1 MDTVFLFERMGV
13 REKKRTTS
21 TAFAGIEQ
29 TTWRVNMTTF
39 NLNKI
44 ANLKEA
50 DYSKI
55 SSRVK
60 AFCSTYETAQILT
73 EIVKD
78 ERDSVIFKAH
88 AVVDGTIKGT
98 GHAHEVEGSNNT
110 NNTSHYEVCENIA
123 VGRALAF
130 IGYSETDS
138 LASYEEIENSKL
150 QESQVALHK
159 ETLEVATTYM
169 SLAFKNAIDE
179 QNEEKIANCQKDMRG
194 NDPLR
199 SAVGATLSEEQ
210 KEFLIERQKQMTA
223 DRKAKSEARERSMK
237 NLNG

>member
-1 MDTVFLFERMGV
+1 MSR
-13 REKKRTTS
+13 
-21 TAFAGIEQ
+21 
-29 TTWRVNMTTF
+29 F
-39 NLNKI
+39 NLNNI

-50 DYSKI
+50 DYSMI

-60 AFCSTYETAQILT
+60 AFCSTFETAQILT

-78 ERDSVIFKAH
+78 ELGHVIFKAH
-88 AVVDGTIKGT
+88 AVVDGNIKGT

-110 NNTSHYEVCENIA
+110 NNTSHYEVCETIA

-130 IGYSETDS
+130 IGYSEADS

-159 ETLEVATTYM
+159 ETLAVASTYL
-169 SLAFKNAIDE
+169 SRAFKNAVDE
-179 QNEEKIANCQKDMRG
+179 RNEEKIAECQKDMRG
-194 NDPLR
+194 NDSLR
-199 SAVGATLSEEQ
+199 QEVNATLEDAH
-210 KEFLIERQKQMTA
+210 KEFLIERVRRIQEE
-223 DRKAKSEARERSMK
+223 RKYEAKERVNK

>member
-1 MDTVFLFERMGV
+1 M
-13 REKKRTTS
+13 
-21 TAFAGIEQ
+21 AFAGLEQ

-39 NLNKI
+39 NLNEI
-44 ANLKEA
+44 VNLKDA

-150 QESQVALHK
+150 QETQVALHK
-159 ETLEVATTYM
+159 ETLEVAANYL
-169 SLAFKNAIDE
+169 SVIFKKAIE
-179 QNEEKIANCQKDMRG
+179 ERNEEKIAECQRDMRG

-199 SAVGATLSEEQ
+199 QEVNATLEDAH
-210 KEFLIERQKQMTA
+210 KEFLIERGRRIMEE
-223 DRKAKSEARERSMK
+223 RKYEAKKRVNK

>member
-1 MDTVFLFERMGV
+1 M
-13 REKKRTTS
+13 
-21 TAFAGIEQ
+21 
-29 TTWRVNMTTF
+29 NTF
-39 NLNKI
+39 NLNEI

-130 IGYSETDS
+130 IGYSEADS

-159 ETLEVATTYM
+159 ETLAVAATYL
-169 SLAFKNAIDE
+169 SRAFKNAVDE
-179 QNEEKIANCQKDMRG
+179 RNEEKIAECQKDMRG
-194 NDPLR
+194 NDSLR
-199 SAVGATLSEEQ
+199 QEVNATLNDAH
-210 KEFLIERQKQMTA
+210 KEFLIERGRRIMEE
-223 DRKAKSEARERSMK
+223 RKYAAKKRVNE

>member
-1 MDTVFLFERMGV
+1 
-13 REKKRTTS
+13 
-21 TAFAGIEQ
+21 
-29 TTWRVNMTTF
+29 MTTF

-60 AFCSTYETAQILT
+60 AFCSTFETAQILT

-78 ERDSVIFKAH
+78 ELGHVIFKAH

-110 NNTSHYEVCENIA
+110 NNTSHYEVCETIA

-130 IGYSETDS
+130 IGYSETDT

-150 QESQVALHK
+150 QETQVALHK
-159 ETLEVATTYM
+159 ETLEVAATYL
-169 SLAFKNAIDE
+169 SIIFKKAI
-179 QNEEKIANCQKDMRG
+179 EEKNEKKIAECQRDMRF
-194 NDPLR
+194 NDSLMR
-199 SAVGATLSEEQ
+199 AVNATLNDEH
-210 KEFLIERQKQMTA
+210 KDILIERGRRIQEE
-223 DRKAKSEARERSMK
+223 RKYEAKKRINK
-237 NLNG
+237 KLNG

>member
-1 MDTVFLFERMGV
+1 MNQLQINSPAITNGFEYSTVQG
-13 REKKRTTS
+13 
-21 TAFAGIEQ
+21 
-29 TTWRVNMTTF
+29 
-39 NLNKI
+39 
-44 ANLKEA
+44 
-50 DYSKI
+50 
-55 SSRVK
+55 RVK
-60 AFCSTYETAQILT
+60 AFHSDHQDGQILT
-73 EIVKD
+73 EIVKN
-78 ERDSVIFKAH
+78 ELGHVIFKAH
-88 AVVDGTIKGT
+88 AVVDGTIRGT

-110 NNTSHYEVCENIA
+110 NNTSHYEVCETIA

-130 IGYSETDS
+130 IGYSEADN

-169 SLAFKNAIDE
+169 SLAFKNTIDE
-179 QNEEKIANCQKDMRG
+179 RDEEKIAKCQKDMRG

-210 KEFLIERQKQMTA
+210 KEFLIARQKQMTA
-223 DRKAKSEARERSMK
+223 DRKAKSEAKVCSMR

>member
-1 MDTVFLFERMGV
+1 M
-13 REKKRTTS
+13 
-21 TAFAGIEQ
+21 AFAGIEQ

-60 AFCSTYETAQILT
+60 AFCSTFETAQILT

-78 ERDSVIFKAH
+78 ELGHVIFKAH
-88 AVVDGTIKGT
+88 AVVDGAIKGT
-98 GHAHEVEGSNNT
+98 GHAHEVEGSNNI
-110 NNTSHYEVCENIA
+110 NNTSHYEICETIA

-130 IGYSETDS
+130 IGYSETDN
-138 LASYEEIENSKL
+138 LASYEEIKNSKL
-150 QESQVALHK
+150 QETQVALHK
-159 ETLEVATTYM
+159 ETLEVAANYL
-169 SLAFKNAIDE
+169 SVIFKKAIE
-179 QNEEKIANCQKDMRG
+179 ERNEEKIAECQRDMRF
-194 NDPLR
+194 NEALR
-199 SAVGATLSEEQ
+199 QAVNTTLEDDH
-210 KEFLIERQKQMTA
+210 KDILIERGRRIQEE
-223 DRKAKSEARERSMK
+223 RKYAAKKRVNK

>member
-1 MDTVFLFERMGV
+1 M
-13 REKKRTTS
+13 
-21 TAFAGIEQ
+21 AFAWVEQ
-29 TTWRVNMTTF
+29 ITWRVNMTTF

-60 AFCSTYETAQILT
+60 AFCSTFETAQILT

-78 ERDSVIFKAH
+78 ELGHVIFKAH

-110 NNTSHYEVCENIA
+110 NNTSHYEVCETIA

-130 IGYSETDS
+130 IGYSETDT

-150 QESQVALHK
+150 QETQVALHK
-159 ETLEVATTYM
+159 ETLEVAATYL
-169 SLAFKNAIDE
+169 SIIFKKAIE
-179 QNEEKIANCQKDMRG
+179 EKNEEKIAECQRDMRF
-194 NDPLR
+194 NDSLMR
-199 SAVGATLSEEQ
+199 AVNATLNDEH
-210 KEFLIERQKQMTA
+210 KDILIERGRRIQEE
-223 DRKAKSEARERSMK
+223 RKYEAKKRINK
-237 NLNG
+237 KLNG

>member
-1 MDTVFLFERMGV
+1 
-13 REKKRTTS
+13 
-21 TAFAGIEQ
+21 
-29 TTWRVNMTTF
+29 MTTF

-44 ANLKEA
+44 ANLKDA

-179 QNEEKIANCQKDMRG
+179 KNEEKIANCQKDMRG

-210 KEFLIERQKQMTA
+210 KEFLIARQKQMTA
-223 DRKAKSEARERSMK
+223 DRKAKSEVKERSMR

>member
-1 MDTVFLFERMGV
+1 
-13 REKKRTTS
+13 
-21 TAFAGIEQ
+21 
-29 TTWRVNMTTF
+29 MTTF

-60 AFCSTYETAQILT
+60 AFCSTFETAQILT

-78 ERDSVIFKAH
+78 ELGHVIFKAH

-110 NNTSHYEVCENIA
+110 NNTSHYEVCETIA

-130 IGYSETDS
+130 IGYSEVDS

-150 QESQVALHK
+150 QETQVALHK
-159 ETLEVATTYM
+159 ETLEVAATYL
-169 SLAFKNAIDE
+169 SVIFKKAIE
-179 QNEEKIANCQKDMRG
+179 ERNEEKIAECQRDMRF
-194 NDPLR
+194 NDALR
-199 SAVGATLSEEQ
+199 QAVNATLEDGH
-210 KEFLIERQKQMTA
+210 KDILIERGRRIQEE
-223 DRKAKSEARERSMK
+223 RKYAAKKRVNE

>member
-1 MDTVFLFERMGV
+1 M
-13 REKKRTTS
+13 
-21 TAFAGIEQ
+21 
-29 TTWRVNMTTF
+29 NTF
-39 NLNKI
+39 NLNEI
-44 ANLKEA
+44 ANLKDA

-78 ERDSVIFKAH
+78 ERDHVIFKAH

-110 NNTSHYEVCENIA
+110 NNTSHYEVCETIA

-130 IGYSETDS
+130 IGYSEADS

-159 ETLEVATTYM
+159 ATLEVASTYL
-169 SLAFKNAIDE
+169 SRAFQNAVDE
-179 QNEEKIANCQKDMRG
+179 RNEERIAECQKDMRG
-194 NDPLR
+194 NDSLR
-199 SAVGATLSEEQ
+199 SEVNATLSDEQ
-210 KEFLIERQKQMTA
+210 KEFLIARQKQFTA
-223 DRKAKSEARERSMK
+223 DRKAKAEAKERSMI

>member
-1 MDTVFLFERMGV
+1 
-13 REKKRTTS
+13 
-21 TAFAGIEQ
+21 
-29 TTWRVNMTTF
+29 MTTF

-44 ANLKEA
+44 ANLKDA

-110 NNTSHYEVCENIA
+110 NNTSHYEVCETIA

-130 IGYSETDS
+130 IGYSEADS

-159 ETLEVATTYM
+159 ATLEVATTYL
-169 SLAFKNAIDE
+169 SRAFKNAIDE
-179 QNEEKIANCQKDMRG
+179 RDEEKIAECQKDMRG

-199 SAVGATLSEEQ
+199 QEVNATLEDAH
-210 KEFLIERQKQMTA
+210 KEFLIERGRRIMEE
-223 DRKAKSEARERSMK
+223 RKYEAKKRVNK

>member
-1 MDTVFLFERMGV
+1 
-13 REKKRTTS
+13 
-21 TAFAGIEQ
+21 
-29 TTWRVNMTTF
+29 MTTF

-44 ANLKEA
+44 ANLKDA

-130 IGYSETDS
+130 IGYSEADS

-210 KEFLIERQKQMTA
+210 KEFLIDPLLKPFLGSATLPSNLSLLLA
-223 DRKAKSEARERSMK
+223 STTLKSFLSIFSSICFLSLTSSIFSLHE
-237 NLNG
+237 

>member
-1 MDTVFLFERMGV
+1 
-13 REKKRTTS
+13 
-21 TAFAGIEQ
+21 
-29 TTWRVNMTTF
+29 MTTF

-60 AFCSTYETAQILT
+60 AFCSTFETAQILT

-78 ERDSVIFKAH
+78 ELGHVIFKAH

-98 GHAHEVEGSNNT
+98 GHAHEVEGSNNI

-130 IGYSETDS
+130 IGYSEADS

-150 QESQVALHK
+150 QETQVALHK
-159 ETLEVATTYM
+159 ETLEVAATYL
-169 SLAFKNAIDE
+169 SIIFKKAIE
-179 QNEEKIANCQKDMRG
+179 EKNEEKIAECQRDMRF
-194 NDPLR
+194 NDSLMR
-199 SAVGATLSEEQ
+199 AVNATLNDEH
-210 KEFLIERQKQMTA
+210 KDILIERGRRIQEECKYA
-223 DRKAKSEARERSMK
+223 AKKRVN

>member
-1 MDTVFLFERMGV
+1 
-13 REKKRTTS
+13 
-21 TAFAGIEQ
+21 
-29 TTWRVNMTTF
+29 MTTF

-44 ANLKEA
+44 ANLKDA

-130 IGYSETDS
+130 IGYSEADS

-159 ETLEVATTYM
+159 ETLAVAAAYL
-169 SLAFKNAIDE
+169 SSAFKNAVDE
-179 QNEEKIANCQKDMRG
+179 RNEEKIAECQRDMRG
-194 NDPLR
+194 NDSLR
-199 SAVGATLSEEQ
+199 QEVNATLEDAH
-210 KEFLIERQKQMTA
+210 KEFLIERGRRIMEE
-223 DRKAKSEARERSMK
+223 RKYEAKKRVNK

>member
-1 MDTVFLFERMGV
+1 M
-13 REKKRTTS
+13 
-21 TAFAGIEQ
+21 
-29 TTWRVNMTTF
+29 NTF
-39 NLNKI
+39 NLNEI
-44 ANLKEA
+44 ANLKDA

-78 ERDSVIFKAH
+78 ERDRVIFKAH
-88 AVVDGTIKGT
+88 ALVDGTIRGT

-130 IGYSETDS
+130 IGYSASDS

-159 ETLEVATTYM
+159 ETLGVAATYL
-169 SLAFKNAIDE
+169 SRAFKNAVDE
-179 QNEEKIANCQKDMRG
+179 RNEEKIAECQKDMRG

-199 SAVGATLSEEQ
+199 QEVNATLEDAH
-210 KEFLIERQKQMTA
+210 KEFLIERGRRIMEE
-223 DRKAKSEARERSMK
+223 RKYEAKKRVNK

>member
-1 MDTVFLFERMGV
+1 M
-13 REKKRTTS
+13 
-21 TAFAGIEQ
+21 
-29 TTWRVNMTTF
+29 NTF
-39 NLNKI
+39 NLNEI
-44 ANLKEA
+44 AKLKDA

-78 ERDSVIFKAH
+78 ERDHVIFKAH
-88 AVVDGTIKGT
+88 AVVDGTIRGT

-110 NNTSHYEVCENIA
+110 NNSSHYEVCETIA

-130 IGYSETDS
+130 IGYSEADS

-150 QESQVALHK
+150 QESQVALHN
-159 ETLEVATTYM
+159 ETLGVAAAYL
-169 SLAFKNAIDE
+169 SKAFKNAIEERD
-179 QNEEKIANCQKDMRG
+179 EEKIAECQKDMRG

-199 SAVGATLSEEQ
+199 QEVNATLEDAH
-210 KEFLIERQKQMTA
+210 KEFLIERGRRIMEE
-223 DRKAKSEARERSMK
+223 RKYEAKKRVNK

>member
-1 MDTVFLFERMGV
+1 M
-13 REKKRTTS
+13 
-21 TAFAGIEQ
+21 
-29 TTWRVNMTTF
+29 NTF
-39 NLNKI
+39 NLNEI
-44 ANLKEA
+44 ANLKDA

-60 AFCSTYETAQILT
+60 AFSSTYETAQILT

-78 ERDSVIFKAH
+78 ELGHVIFKAH

-130 IGYSETDS
+130 IGYSEADS

-159 ETLEVATTYM
+159 ETLVVAATYL
-169 SLAFKNAIDE
+169 SRAFKNAVDE
-179 QNEEKIANCQKDMRG
+179 RNEEKIAECQKDMRG
-194 NDPLR
+194 NDSLR
-199 SAVGATLSEEQ
+199 QEVNATLEDAH
-210 KEFLIERQKQMTA
+210 KEFLIERVRRIQEE
-223 DRKAKSEARERSMK
+223 RKYEAKERVNK

>member
-1 MDTVFLFERMGV
+1 
-13 REKKRTTS
+13 
-21 TAFAGIEQ
+21 
-29 TTWRVNMTTF
+29 MTTF

-44 ANLKEA
+44 ANLKDA

-78 ERDSVIFKAH
+78 ERDSIIFKAH

-130 IGYSETDS
+130 IGYSEADS

-159 ETLEVATTYM
+159 ATLEVAATYL
-169 SLAFKNAIDE
+169 SRAFKNAVDE
-179 QNEEKIANCQKDMRG
+179 RNEEKIVECQKDMRG

-199 SAVGATLSEEQ
+199 QEVNATLEDAH
-210 KEFLIERQKQMTA
+210 KEFLIERGRRIQEE
-223 DRKAKSEARERSMK
+223 RKYEAKKRVNK

>member
-1 MDTVFLFERMGV
+1 MDTVFLFEKMV
-13 REKKRTTS
+13 AREKKRTTS

-29 TTWRVNMTTF
+29 TTWRVNMTSF

-44 ANLKEA
+44 ANLKDA

-130 IGYSETDS
+130 IGYSEADS

-169 SLAFKNAIDE
+169 SLAFKNAVDE
-179 QNEEKIANCQKDMRG
+179 RNEEKIANCQKDMRG

-210 KEFLIERQKQMTA
+210 KEFLIARQKQMTA
-223 DRKAKSEARERSMK
+223 DRKAKSEVKERSMR

>member
-1 MDTVFLFERMGV
+1 MDTVFLFEKMEA
-13 REKKRTTS
+13 REKKRATS

-29 TTWRVNMTTF
+29 TTWRVNMNTF
-39 NLNKI
+39 NLNEI
-44 ANLKEA
+44 ANLKDA

-78 ERDSVIFKAH
+78 ERDHVIFKAH
-88 AVVDGTIKGT
+88 AVVDGTIRGT

-130 IGYSETDS
+130 IGYSASDS

-159 ETLEVATTYM
+159 ETLVVAATYL
-169 SLAFKNAIDE
+169 SRAFKNAVDE
-179 QNEEKIANCQKDMRG
+179 RNEEKIAECQKDMRG
-194 NDPLR
+194 NDSLR
-199 SAVGATLSEEQ
+199 QEVNATLEDAH
-210 KEFLIERQKQMTA
+210 KEFLIERVRRIQEE
-223 DRKAKSEARERSMK
+223 RKYEAKERVNK

>member
-1 MDTVFLFERMGV
+1 M
-13 REKKRTTS
+13 
-21 TAFAGIEQ
+21 
-29 TTWRVNMTTF
+29 NTF
-39 NLNKI
+39 NLNEI
-44 ANLKEA
+44 ANLKDA

-60 AFCSTYETAQILT
+60 AFSSTYETAQILT

-78 ERDSVIFKAH
+78 ELGHIIFKAH
-88 AVVDGTIKGT
+88 AVVDGTIRGT
-98 GHAHEVEGSNNT
+98 GHAHQVEGSNNT
-110 NNTSHYEVCENIA
+110 NNSSHYEVCETIA

-130 IGYSETDS
+130 IGYSEADS

-159 ETLEVATTYM
+159 ATLEVATTYL
-169 SLAFKNAIDE
+169 SVIFKNAIDE
-179 QNEEKIANCQKDMRG
+179 RNEERIAECQRDMRG

-199 SAVGATLSEEQ
+199 QEVNATLNDAH
-210 KEFLIERQKQMTA
+210 KEFLIERGRRIMEE
-223 DRKAKSEARERSMK
+223 RKYEAKKRVNK

>member
-1 MDTVFLFERMGV
+1 M
-13 REKKRTTS
+13 
-21 TAFAGIEQ
+21 
-29 TTWRVNMTTF
+29 NTF
-39 NLNKI
+39 NLNEI
-44 ANLKEA
+44 ANLKDA

-60 AFCSTYETAQILT
+60 AFSSTYKTAQILT

-78 ERDSVIFKAH
+78 ELGHIIFKAH

-98 GHAHEVEGSNNT
+98 GHAHQVEGSNNT
-110 NNTSHYEVCENIA
+110 NNSSHYEVCETIA

-130 IGYSETDS
+130 IGFSEADS

-159 ETLEVATTYM
+159 ATLEVASTYL
-169 SLAFKNAIDE
+169 SRAFKNAVDE
-179 QNEEKIANCQKDMRG
+179 RNEERIAECQKDMRG
-194 NDPLR
+194 NDSLR
-199 SAVGATLSEEQ
+199 SEVNATLSDEQ

-223 DRKAKSEARERSMK
+223 DRKAKSEQKKRTMEK
-237 NLNG
+237 LNG

>member
-1 MDTVFLFERMGV
+1 
-13 REKKRTTS
+13 
-21 TAFAGIEQ
+21 
-29 TTWRVNMTTF
+29 MTTF

-44 ANLKEA
+44 ANLKDA

-60 AFCSTYETAQILT
+60 AFCSTFETAQILT

-78 ERDSVIFKAH
+78 ELGHVIFKAH

-98 GHAHEVEGSNNT
+98 GHAHEVEGSKNT
-110 NNTSHYEVCENIA
+110 NNTSHYEVCETIA

-130 IGYSETDS
+130 IGYSEVDS

-150 QESQVALHK
+150 QETQVALHK
-159 ETLEVATTYM
+159 ETLQVAATYL
-169 SLAFKNAIDE
+169 SVIFKKAIE
-179 QNEEKIANCQKDMRG
+179 ERNEEKIAECQRDMRF
-194 NDPLR
+194 NDSLMK
-199 SAVGATLSEEQ
+199 AVNATLNDEH
-210 KEFLIERQKQMTA
+210 KDILIERGRRIQEE
-223 DRKAKSEARERSMK
+223 RKYAAKKRVNK

>member
-1 MDTVFLFERMGV
+1 
-13 REKKRTTS
+13 
-21 TAFAGIEQ
+21 
-29 TTWRVNMTTF
+29 MTTF

-44 ANLKEA
+44 ANLKDA

-60 AFCSTYETAQILT
+60 AFCNTYETAQILT

-110 NNTSHYEVCENIA
+110 NNTSHYEVCETIA

-130 IGYSETDS
+130 IGYSEADS

-159 ETLEVATTYM
+159 ETLAVAAAYL
-169 SLAFKNAIDE
+169 SRAFKNAVDE
-179 QNEEKIANCQKDMRG
+179 RNEEKIAECQKDMRG
-194 NDPLR
+194 NDSLR
-199 SAVGATLSEEQ
+199 QEVNAMLSDKQ
-210 KEFLIERQKQMTA
+210 KEYLIERQQLMTEQRRLER
-223 DRKAKSEARERSMK
+223 DRRESVISKRANRLREK
-237 NLNG
+237 ELFG

>member
-1 MDTVFLFERMGV
+1 
-13 REKKRTTS
+13 
-21 TAFAGIEQ
+21 
-29 TTWRVNMTTF
+29 MTTF
-39 NLNKI
+39 NLNEI
-44 ANLKEA
+44 ANLKDA

-78 ERDSVIFKAH
+78 ERDHVIFKAH

-130 IGYSETDS
+130 IGYSEADS

-159 ETLEVATTYM
+159 ATLEVATTYM
-169 SLAFKNAIDE
+169 SLAFKM
-179 QNEEKIANCQKDMRG
+179 QLMR
-194 NDPLR
+194 
-199 SAVGATLSEEQ
+199 
-210 KEFLIERQKQMTA
+210 KMK
-223 DRKAKSEARERSMK
+223 RK
-237 NLNG
+237 

>member
-1 MDTVFLFERMGV
+1 M
-13 REKKRTTS
+13 
-21 TAFAGIEQ
+21 
-29 TTWRVNMTTF
+29 NTF
-39 NLNKI
+39 NLNEI
-44 ANLKEA
+44 ANLKDA

-78 ERDSVIFKAH
+78 EVGHVIFKAH
-88 AVVDGTIKGT
+88 AVVDGTIRGT
-98 GHAHEVEGSNNT
+98 AHAHEVEGSSNINNS
-110 NNTSHYEVCENIA
+110 SHYEACETIA

-130 IGYSETDS
+130 IGYSEADS
-138 LASYEEIENSKL
+138 LASYEEIESSKL
-150 QESQVALHK
+150 QEFKVALHK
-159 ETLEVATTYM
+159 ETLKVATTYM

-179 QNEEKIANCQKDMRG
+179 ENEEKIVECQKDMRG

-199 SAVGATLSEEQ
+199 SAVNATLSDEQ

-223 DRKAKSEARERSMK
+223 DRKAKSEQK
-237 NLNG
+237 NALWKN

>member
-1 MDTVFLFERMGV
+1 
-13 REKKRTTS
+13 
-21 TAFAGIEQ
+21 
-29 TTWRVNMTTF
+29 MTTF

-60 AFCSTYETAQILT
+60 AFCSTFETAQILT

-78 ERDSVIFKAH
+78 ELGHVIFKAH

-98 GHAHEVEGSNNT
+98 GHAHEVEGSNNI
-110 NNTSHYEVCENIA
+110 NNTSHYEVCETIA

-130 IGYSETDS
+130 IGYSEVDS
-138 LASYEEIENSKL
+138 LASYEEIENYKL
-150 QESQVALHK
+150 QETQVALHK
-159 ETLEVATTYM
+159 ETLEVAATYL
-169 SLAFKNAIDE
+169 SVIFKKAIE
-179 QNEEKIANCQKDMRG
+179 ERNEEKIAECQRDMRF
-194 NDPLR
+194 NDALR
-199 SAVGATLSEEQ
+199 QAVNATLNDGH
-210 KEFLIERQKQMTA
+210 KDILIERGRRIQEE
-223 DRKAKSEARERSMK
+223 RKYAAKKRVNK

>member
-1 MDTVFLFERMGV
+1 
-13 REKKRTTS
+13 
-21 TAFAGIEQ
+21 
-29 TTWRVNMTTF
+29 MTTF
-39 NLNKI
+39 NLNEI
-44 ANLKEA
+44 VNLKDA

-130 IGYSETDS
+130 IGYSASDS

-159 ETLEVATTYM
+159 ETLGVAAAYL
-169 SLAFKNAIDE
+169 SRAFKNAVDE
-179 QNEEKIANCQKDMRG
+179 RNEEKIAECQKDMRG

-199 SAVGATLSEEQ
+199 QEVNATLEDAH
-210 KEFLIERQKQMTA
+210 KEFLIERGRRIMEE
-223 DRKAKSEARERSMK
+223 RKYEAKKRVNK

>member
-1 MDTVFLFERMGV
+1 M
-13 REKKRTTS
+13 
-21 TAFAGIEQ
+21 
-29 TTWRVNMTTF
+29 NTF
-39 NLNKI
+39 NLNEI
-44 ANLKEA
+44 ANLKDA

-78 ERDSVIFKAH
+78 ERDHVIFKAH

-130 IGYSETDS
+130 IGYSEADS

-159 ETLEVATTYM
+159 ATLEVAATYL
-169 SLAFKNAIDE
+169 SRAFKNAVDE
-179 QNEEKIANCQKDMRG
+179 RNEEKIAECKKDMRG
-194 NDPLR
+194 NDSLR
-199 SAVGATLSEEQ
+199 SEVNATLSDEQ

-223 DRKAKSEARERSMK
+223 DRKAKSEQKKRTMEK
-237 NLNG
+237 LNG

>member
-1 MDTVFLFERMGV
+1 M
-13 REKKRTTS
+13 
-21 TAFAGIEQ
+21 AFAGIEQ
-29 TTWRVNMTTF
+29 TTWRVNMNTF
-39 NLNKI
+39 NLNEI
-44 ANLKEA
+44 ANLKDV

-130 IGYSETDS
+130 IGYSEADS

-159 ETLEVATTYM
+159 ATLAVAATYL
-169 SLAFKNAIDE
+169 SRAFKNAVDE
-179 QNEEKIANCQKDMRG
+179 RNEEKIAECQKDMRG
-194 NDPLR
+194 NDSLR
-199 SAVGATLSEEQ
+199 QEVNATLEDAH
-210 KEFLIERQKQMTA
+210 KEFLIERVRRIQEE
-223 DRKAKSEARERSMK
+223 RKYVAKKRTMEK
-237 NLNG
+237 LNG